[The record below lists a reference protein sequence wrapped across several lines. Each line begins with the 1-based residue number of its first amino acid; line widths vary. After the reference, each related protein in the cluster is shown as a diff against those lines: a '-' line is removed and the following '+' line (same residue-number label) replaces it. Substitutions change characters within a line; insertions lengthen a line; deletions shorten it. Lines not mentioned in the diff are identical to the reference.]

1 MFTYL
6 TQSKSLNRDV
16 ASKLCPCGLTIFFVN
31 KIIFENSEDFT
42 IIIKLV
48 FRDYRCKNN
57 FGELYFGFFSGEQ
70 RVPCVSSLNVLFF
83 KKKLP

>member
-16 ASKLCPCGLTIFFVN
+16 ALKLCPCGLTIFFVN

-42 IIIKLV
+42 IIIKLL

-57 FGELYFGFFSGEQ
+57 FGEITIFWGFFG
-70 RVPCVSSLNVLFF
+70 
-83 KKKLP
+83 

>member
-42 IIIKLV
+42 IIIKLL
-48 FRDYRCKNN
+48 FRDYRCKKTILENN
-57 FGELYFGFFSGEQ
+57 YILGFF
-70 RVPCVSSLNVLFF
+70 RVSNVYLVF
-83 KKKLP
+83 LL